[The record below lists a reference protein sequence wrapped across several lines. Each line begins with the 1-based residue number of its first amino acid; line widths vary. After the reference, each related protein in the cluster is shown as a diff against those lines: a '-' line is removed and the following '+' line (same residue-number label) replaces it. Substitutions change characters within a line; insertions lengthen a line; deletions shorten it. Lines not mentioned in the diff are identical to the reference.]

1 MRLRT
6 RGLLAGG
13 AALLLAA
20 GCEKREARERERETV
35 AAPMQSEPGTT
46 SESRP
51 TPPPP
56 PAARP
61 PPREEPAPRAEV
73 QRPAE
78 PPAQREPDEAKAD
91 ATRPRQVSG
100 EVLAFTGKELHVL
113 SATEGQDVRMLVI
126 SLTEVR
132 VDGRPATPAEIREGG
147 EVRATYEL
155 AEGEPVALLVE
166 VQNPPGSTPSQ
177 GDTAQEPEPPP
188 LVDQPKIPKSD
199 D

>member
-1 MRLRT
+1 MRWRT
-6 RGLLAGG
+6 RGLLGG
-13 AALLLAA
+13 VAALLLAA
-20 GCEKREARERERETV
+20 GCEKREARERETV

-46 SESRP
+46 SERQ
-51 TPPPP
+51 
-56 PAARP
+56 AALP
-61 PPREEPAPRAEV
+61 PPRAAQPPPRQEPAPRAEI
-73 QRPAE
+73 QRPTE
-78 PPAQREPDEAKAD
+78 PPAQREPDEAAAD

-113 SATEGQDVRMLVI
+113 SAREGQDIRMAVI

-132 VDGRPATPAEIREGG
+132 VNGRPATPAEIREGS

-166 VQNPPGSTPSQ
+166 VNNPPGSTPPA

-188 LVDQPKIPKSD
+188 LLDQPKIPKSED
-199 D
+199 